1 MSKQLR
7 GSFVLLLAAI
17 IWGFAFVAQSEGMA
31 HVGPFTFQ
39 ASRMLLA
46 ALVLFP
52 AALVI
57 RFVRKK
63 RTGAAPHKLFS
74 PKLMLC
80 AAISGVFL
88 CIASAFQQVGMLYT
102 SVGHAGFLTALYL
115 LMIPVLGLFFKKKV
129 PIKLWFCILL
139 ALVGLWFLC
148 MTGEG
153 FAMGKGDVLML
164 FSALFFSFQIMSLD
178 LLSKDFDGV
187 QYSAV
192 QMLTAGLISLVCAF
206 IFETPTAESIGAAW
220 LPIAYA
226 GIMSCGVAYTLQVIG
241 QKYTH
246 PTVASII
253 MSLEGVFAVLGGA
266 LLLSQVPSRFE
277 VIGCV
282 LMLTATIISQI
293 PSKTKGGGVQYPDPK
308 ND

>member
-57 RFVRKK
+57 HFVRKK
-63 RTGAAPHKLFS
+63 RTGAAPHRLFS

-206 IFETPTAESIGAAW
+206 IFETPTVESVGAAW

-226 GIMSCGVAYTLQVIG
+226 GIMSCGVAYTLQILG
-241 QKYTH
+241 QKDTD
-246 PTVASII
+246 PTTATLL
-253 MSLEGVFAVLGGA
+253 MSLESVFAALSGWVL
-266 LLLSQVPSRFE
+266 LHESLSLKEIFGCAMVFAA
-277 VIGCV
+277 VI
-282 LMLTATIISQI
+282 LAQI
-293 PSKTKGGGVQYPDPK
+293 PLPVKANK
-308 ND
+308 N

>member
-17 IWGFAFVAQSEGMA
+17 IWGFAFVAQSEGME

-52 AALVI
+52 AAALI
-57 RFVRKK
+57 HAFKKKKGMKPHRFLPK
-63 RTGAAPHKLFS
+63 
-74 PKLMLC
+74 KLMLC
-80 AAISGVFL
+80 AMISGVFL

-115 LMIPVLGLFFKKKV
+115 LMIPILGLFLRKRV
-129 PIKLWFCILL
+129 PVKLWFCIAL
-139 ALVGLWFLC
+139 AVVGLWFLC

-153 FAMGKGDVLML
+153 FAMGKGDVMML

-178 LLSKDFDGV
+178 MLAGEFDGV

-192 QMLTAGLISLVCAF
+192 QMLTAGLISLVLAF
-206 IFETPTAESIGAAW
+206 ILETPTVAGIGNAW
-220 LPIAYA
+220 LSIAYA
-226 GIMSCGVAYTLQVIG
+226 GIMSCGIAYTLQVIG
-241 QKYTH
+241 QKDTH

-266 LLLSQVPSRFE
+266 LLISQVPNKNE
-277 VIGCV
+277 ILGCA
-282 LMLTATIISQI
+282 LMLSATIISQI
-293 PSKTKGGGVQYPDPK
+293 DVKKKDKGI
-308 ND
+308 